1 MTDMTTRS
9 IAILGAPSNLG
20 LKPYE
25 DGRPRGVDRAPRVY
39 RELGLVEKLGARDLG
54 DLEAPPYADFERP
67 PGGTRHER
75 EIADFSRA
83 LAGSVEAATHGGD
96 FLLVLGGDCSILLGA
111 LLGLR
116 SRGPC
121 GLAFVDGHCDF
132 ALPSISQT
140 GGAAGMDLAL
150 AVGRGGALAR
160 LGGEAPLLRE
170 EHAVVLARKDEAD
183 EPFYGRHSLRRSAV
197 HDLPWETI
205 RQQGPAAAAAA
216 ALERLARPELN
227 GFWIH
232 VDVDVLDPE
241 VMPAVDSPEPGGPG
255 IDELADLLV
264 PLVRHPGALGME
276 VTVFD
281 PELDP
286 DGRCAARV
294 VGLID
299 RVFEPRH
306 GQRRSG
312 RVS

>member
-1 MTDMTTRS
+1 MTDMTHRMKRP

-54 DLEAPPYADFERP
+54 DLAVPPYTDFERP
-67 PGGTRHER
+67 PGGTRNETG
-75 EIADFSRA
+75 IADFSRA
-83 LAGSVEAATHGGD
+83 LAGSVEAATRDGD
-96 FLLVLGGDCSILLGA
+96 FLLVLGGDCSILLGS
-111 LLGLR
+111 LLGVR
-116 SRGPC
+116 SKGPC

-132 ALPSISQT
+132 ALPSISHT

-150 AVGRGGALAR
+150 AVGRGGALSR
-160 LGGEAPLLRE
+160 LGGETPLLRE
-170 EHAVVLARKDEAD
+170 DNVIVLARKDEAD
-183 EPFYGRHSLRRSAV
+183 EPFYGPHSLRRSAIY
-197 HDLPWETI
+197 DLPWETI
-205 RQQGPAAAAAA
+205 RQQGAAAVAAS
-216 ALERLARPELN
+216 ALERLTRPELN

-255 IDELADLLV
+255 IDELADLLT
-264 PLVRHPGALGME
+264 PLVRHPKALGLE
-276 VTVFD
+276 VTIYD

-286 DGRCAARV
+286 DGHCASRV

-299 RVFEPRH
+299 RVFAAR
-306 GQRRSG
+306 
-312 RVS
+312 